1 MPSTSMS
8 RSRQLE
14 DLQAR
19 SMPSRRFTPRRSTG
33 RAHRSRQLEP
43 ERLDGRSID
52 RLGAMAK
59 PDELPIVQEAARPMS
74 RSRQLEQLRD
84 VPARWPMSRSRPA
97 RAEADELSP
106 STSMRPKPSRPSARC
121 RAVDGRARGRSRQ
134 LIEAVSSSKAGA
146 TRGPEHRS
154 TRSEPQPHEL
164 LQDDSS
170 SGPGR

>member
-59 PDELPIVQEAARPMS
+59 PDELPIVQEAARPKPMPDES
-74 RSRQLEQLRD
+74 SGSSPWSTSLQL
-84 VPARWPMSRSRPA
+84 
-97 RAEADELSP
+97 DEL
-106 STSMRPKPSRPSARC
+106 RIVAA
-121 RAVDGRARGRSRQ
+121 AVDARGSSRRERKS
-134 LIEAVSSSKAGA
+134 L
-146 TRGPEHRS
+146 S
-154 TRSEPQPHEL
+154 TA
-164 LQDDSS
+164 DSS
-170 SGPGR
+170 RRGRNRIDLEKGPVNLQR